1 MNLHRTI
8 AAVAVLGSSLFVTV
22 ARAADTYKIDPEHS
36 TVIYRISHFNIG
48 NAYGRFNRPSG
59 TVSLDAADPTK
70 TTFQFSVATANI
82 DTANAKRDQDL
93 KGPDYFD
100 VKQFPTVSFK
110 STSVKQGPASASA
123 QPGQGAG
130 SAPAASGAQPVSYEV
145 TGDLTLHGVTK
156 TITFPITK
164 TGEGDTRMMGYRTGW
179 EAQVDLKRSDY
190 GMKVMPGIVGDDVH
204 LIISFEAVK
213 K

>member
-1 MNLHRTI
+1 MNLPRTLASI
-8 AAVAVLGSSLFVTV
+8 VLGSSLFAAATA

-48 NAYGRFNRPSG
+48 NAYGRFDRPTG
-59 TVSLDAADPTK
+59 TVVLDTADPTK

-100 VKQFPTVSFK
+100 AKQFPTITFK
-110 STSVKQGPASASA
+110 STSVKQAAAGNA

-130 SAPAASGAQPVSYEV
+130 SAPAASSAT
-145 TGDLTLHGVTK
+145 TGSRCPATS
-156 TITFPITK
+156 
-164 TGEGDTRMMGYRTGW
+164 
-179 EAQVDLKRSDY
+179 RSTASQR
-190 GMKVMPGIVGDDVH
+190 P
-204 LIISFEAVK
+204 SPSPSPRPARATPR
-213 K
+213 